1 MSVELTLLVWSTALL
16 GLYVS
21 TQALLYRMQHGVLYS
36 ATARDDEPA
45 PNELTARGIKALRNF
60 LETYAA
66 FIALAVATELS
77 GRSDGLTQWGAHIWF
92 WGRLAYLPLYVFG
105 VVYIRSLV
113 WTVAGIGLGLMF
125 LGLLL

>member
-36 ATARDDEPA
+36 ATARDNEPE
-45 PNELTARGIKALRNF
+45 PNALTERGRKALRNF

-66 FIALAVATELS
+66 FIALALATELS

-92 WGRLAYLPLYVFG
+92 WARLAYLPLYVFG

-113 WTVAGIGLGLMF
+113 WSVAGIGLGLMF
-125 LGLLL
+125 LGILL